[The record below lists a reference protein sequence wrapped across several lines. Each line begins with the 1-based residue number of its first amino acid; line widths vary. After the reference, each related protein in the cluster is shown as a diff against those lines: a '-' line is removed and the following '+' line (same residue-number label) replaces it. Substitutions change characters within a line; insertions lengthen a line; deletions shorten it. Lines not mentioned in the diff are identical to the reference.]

1 MHHYFEAITNTS
13 GDSLVGYFGRVI
25 NRTNNNTVTLAS
37 DDNGTPIV
45 VVSGIENM
53 AKTDNFGNLDFYV
66 EPGTYDLEIY
76 APNATSLIM
85 RVPNVAMDSGKGE
98 KGDEGEPGPPGAAD
112 NTYTTFASLIASDP
126 ARKSARLVPEA
137 GETEPAGNFNYIGG
151 TWVRQQDDGL
161 TFQQA
166 GAGAVPRT
174 TRDKARERVSVLDFY
189 RATDPDTTNAFLSAR
204 DECEKTGKTLWVP
217 TSPVPYLNSET
228 VRVSGSFDIRGEGAE
243 KTLITMNSAVAKPV
257 FEVTPPNNQVI
268 LGMWLAGMQL
278 RCSGGAAACDGVV
291 VRSAPTNSTIRQCQ
305 FDNLWIRDCRRGLS
319 LEGVVYRN
327 FFSNITVQGTS
338 DIGVYCDAGFVDVT
352 YNTFEQMEV
361 TNVGNGAWAYYIH
374 SNNSIFD
381 TLTSDGVAYFS
392 SPGGVLRGYKL
403 ETIQADTFPEG
414 AGKDANGMCLILNQM
429 QLVDAAS
436 CIGVL
441 PSKRRYFM
449 RVIGTNTSIRGT
461 RFTPPQPINPYFFED
476 GSGGTVDGTYM
487 EGIRTPVETA
497 TKRFVEDAHTDEI
510 LNRWLFSACDD
521 ITKRSARRQQGT
533 WTPNFSAE
541 WTTPPSGVAGT
552 WRRSGDKVLYIA
564 TGTGG
569 VCTAGA
575 AIGGLPQMDGA
586 PMHNTRGNGQLVSPT
601 QASPCLI
608 TAPSETTLR
617 SFRALNIPAADEW
630 TLVVEAGA

>member
-98 KGDEGEPGPPGAAD
+98 KGDEGKPGPPGAAD

-126 ARKSARLVPEA
+126 ARKSARLVPEP

-151 TWVRQQDDGL
+151 IWVRQQDDGL

-174 TRDKARERVSVLDFY
+174 TRDKARERVSVPDY
-189 RATDPDTTNAFLSAR
+189 RQQGDVDDTAAFKRAR
-204 DECEKTGKTLWVP
+204 DYCQQTGKTLWVP
-217 TSPVPYLNSET
+217 AGSYTISDTIS
-228 VRVSGSFDIRGEGAE
+228 VSGSFDIRGEGAE
-243 KTLITMNSAVAKPV
+243 RSLITMVSATAKPMFDV
-257 FEVTPPNNQVI
+257 SPPNNVVV
-268 LGMWLAGMQL
+268 LGMWFSGMQL
-278 RCSGGAAACDGVV
+278 RCSGGSAVCDGVI
-291 VRSAPTNSTIRQCQ
+291 VRSAPVNSTIRQCQ
-305 FDNLWIRDCRRGLS
+305 FDNLWIRDCRRGFS
-319 LEGVVYRN
+319 LQGVIYRN
-327 FFSNITVQGTS
+327 FITNITVQGTT
-338 DIGVYCDAGFVDVT
+338 DHGFYCDAGFVDVT
-352 YNTFEQMEV
+352 YNTFAQLEV
-361 TNVGNGAWAYYIH
+361 TNVADGAHAYYLH
-374 SNNSIFD
+374 SNNSLFD
-381 TLTSDGVAYFS
+381 MLTSDGVAYFS
-392 SPGGVLRGYKL
+392 SPGGVLRNYKL
-403 ETIQADTFPEG
+403 ETIQANSFPVSVG
-414 AGKDANGMCLILNQM
+414 PACVLLNQM
-429 QLVDAAS
+429 QIVDAAS
-436 CIGVL
+436 CIGVS
-441 PSKRRYFM
+441 PSKRSYFL
-449 RVIGTNTSIRGT
+449 RIVGTSTSIRGT
-461 RFTPPQPINPYFFED
+461 RFTSPQPINPYFFED

-487 EGIRTPVETA
+487 EGTRGTD
-497 TKRFVEDAHTDEI
+497 KRFVEDAHTDEI